1 MSSTMVIEYF
11 KTVMMNEYSELTNK
25 MSDVS
30 GETGKETCEDFP
42 EITDNFP
49 DRKKL
54 PHTAEN

>member
-1 MSSTMVIEYF
+1 
-11 KTVMMNEYSELTNK
+11 

-42 EITDNFP
+42 EITDNFS

-54 PHTAEN
+54 PNTTESFMVIAS